1 MPVGY
6 RIPAQADALAK
17 ARGAGVKDV
26 ILDFGMDTDLKAI
39 TAAAD
44 ADGMRYLI
52 SLSDL
57 APLAPAF
64 IVDPAGY
71 RLDKVDAHADLRIPM
86 PHARSVFYLIL
97 NPNDYSITSK
107 GWSDVVDGTA
117 RLTLALPAS
126 NAGYVAL
133 LYPRLV
139 ESHLPDYWELLDS
152 RRDMMLAKLSKAQ
165 LGPGLRGVINPFGD
179 ADSWTAS
186 NQQVV
191 PDTAMFRIEFE
202 AYLQEKYKNT
212 PALELAWKLTRRN
225 MDSFSAAARL
235 VPLFGDSRG
244 VEAFLDPE
252 TSDILYASRF
262 QNAYWDDVRTVI
274 STAALR
280 RTGRIAKAV
289 RQVVD
294 VPVIYEW
301 KDWSAVQ
308 YRENPSGD
316 GIGMIAKG
324 VGIEPIE
331 NNAASTAATSLAWN
345 SRRWLI
351 ATDLNANYESEKQL
365 RDVITQTL
373 SLGAKAWFVRWRDG
387 TEAPWVAALNAEASQ
402 SPATATELPRA
413 IFYPL
418 NARYPANTM
427 LLPSNVWWLPVPVAG
442 DRLDIGPNYEGY
454 RMKAPFGEFTALW
467 RTDVPTKTKL
477 RFTDPAVV
485 SIRNYDGTPVETK
498 LVKEGIEL
506 VIDTMPIIIS
516 GTDEMPAPIDAIDL
530 LRADF
535 RSLEKEAQAMHI
547 PTASTTFAFDDA
559 FRGMERSPGAA
570 FAKMMDVYR
579 ELTLKIAPYSWIEGE
594 STIETNFGEA
604 AVDPAASNKRALS
617 LDTPIKPF
625 KDGYYAKYKFQSL
638 PEIEVS
644 EVWISAYVPEE
655 LRSFVTVSVGDVT
668 LAPLANPQYSGGEY
682 AWYNLGKLTLRNG
695 QYFLTVTLA
704 ANAPKYRMRIDS
716 ILVTPIPFKPA
727 GPRIPRYVPIIR

>member
-17 ARGAGVKDV
+17 ARTAGVKDL
-26 ILDFGMDTDLKAI
+26 ILDFGMATDLKSI
-39 TAAAD
+39 AAAAE
-44 ADGMRYLI
+44 ADGIRYLV
-52 SLSDL
+52 SLADP

-64 IVDPAGY
+64 VVDPAGY
-71 RLDKVDAHADLRIPM
+71 RIDKVDPRADIRIPM
-86 PHARSVFYLIL
+86 PRARSVFYLIL

-107 GWSDVVDGTA
+107 GWSDVVDGVA
-117 RLTLALPAS
+117 RLTLSLPAS
-126 NAGYVAL
+126 DAGYVAL
-133 LYPRLV
+133 LYPRV
-139 ESHLPDYWELLDS
+139 IESSLPDYWELLDN
-152 RRDMMLAKLSKAQ
+152 RRDTMLAKLSKAQ
-165 LGPGLRGVINPFGD
+165 LGPGLRGVLNPFGD
-179 ADSWTAS
+179 AESWTSA
-186 NQQVV
+186 NRDLV
-191 PDTAMFRIEFE
+191 PDSAMFRLEFE
-202 AYLQEKYKNT
+202 AYLQEKYKTT
-212 PALELAWKLTRRN
+212 PALEVAWKLTRRN

-235 VPLFGDSRG
+235 VPLFGETRG
-244 VEAFLDPE
+244 VEAFFDPE

-262 QNAYWDDVRTVI
+262 QNAYWNDVRTVI
-274 STAALR
+274 STSALR

-324 VGIEPIE
+324 VAMDPLET
-331 NNAASTAATSLAWN
+331 NAAATAATAIAWN
-345 SRRWLI
+345 SRRWLV
-351 ATDLNANYESEKQL
+351 ATSLSGPYESEKQL

-387 TEAPWVAALNAEASQ
+387 SEATWVAALNAEASQ
-402 SPATATELPRA
+402 SPTTANEMPRA

-427 LLPSNVWWLPVPVAG
+427 LLPNNVWWLPVPVAG

-467 RTDVPTKTKL
+467 RTDAPTKTKL

-485 SIRNYDGTPVETK
+485 SIRNYDGSPVEMK

-506 VIDTMPIIIS
+506 VIDTLPVIIS

-535 RSLEKEAQAMHI
+535 RSLEKEAQAKRI
-547 PTASTTFAFDDA
+547 PTASTTFAFEDA

-570 FAKMMDVYR
+570 FAKMIDVYR
-579 ELTLKIAPYSWIEGE
+579 ELTLKVAPYSWIEGE

-604 AVDPAASNKRALS
+604 AVDPAASNKRALA
-617 LDTPIKPF
+617 LDTPIKPTRL
-625 KDGYYAKYKFQSL
+625 GYFAKYKFQSL
-638 PEIEVS
+638 PEIEVA
-644 EVWISAYVPEE
+644 EVWISASVPEE

-668 LAPLANPQYSGGEY
+668 LAPLANPQYSGGDY

-695 QYFLTVTLA
+695 QYVLTVTLA
-704 ANAPKYRMRIDS
+704 DNAPAYRMKIDS
-716 ILVTPIPFKPA
+716 LLITPIPFKPA